1 MLSSR
6 TLGRIL
12 TGSVSR
18 PLLQAS
24 TLRAAAPVAIRSF
37 SQSAMTNNNTTT
49 THTTSASQE
58 DGPSVA
64 GYNSL
69 RGFQRKPESPSYF
82 TTNPV
87 YNELIVNLDYA
98 YRQFRPVTRPSKT
111 AVRPNWLG
119 KDALT
124 KAVGVSSLKT
134 SQYRLIVSKLNQLA
148 TLSPRPA
155 PVEVLFSRFAKTEEQ
170 MGRGA
175 KPRVVD
181 AMGRAL
187 ATGRRKEASA
197 SVYVVEGEGKV
208 MINGQ
213 EGGEYFK
220 KTQDL
225 DSLLKPLEVT
235 SLLGKYNV
243 WALVQGGGTTG
254 QAEAISLGIAKALM
268 THTPE
273 LKPTLRKAGCITRD
287 MRVVERKKPGQ
298 YGARKKF
305 QWVKR

>member
-1 MLSSR
+1 ML
-6 TLGRIL
+6 
-12 TGSVSR
+12 
-18 PLLQAS
+18 AS
-24 TLRAAAPVAIRSF
+24 TRSLVRAAAGVASRPMAF
-37 SQSAMTNNNTTT
+37 TPRALL
-49 THTTSASQE
+49 SASTSSIRHMSTVSE
-58 DGPSVA
+58 VDTPIN
-64 GYNSL
+64 GYHALS
-69 RGFQRKPESPSYF
+69 GFQLKPESPSYF

-87 YNELIVNLDYA
+87 YNELIVTLDA
-98 YRQFRPVTRPSKT
+98 TYRQCRPTAKPSKD

-119 KDALT
+119 KDALAQ
-124 KAVGVSSLKT
+124 AVGVNSLKT

-148 TLSPRPA
+148 TLTPRPA
-155 PVEVLFSRFAKTEEQ
+155 AVETMFAQFAKTQEQ
-170 MGRGA
+170 LSQKA

-181 AMGRAL
+181 HLGRAL

-197 SVYVVEGEGKV
+197 SVYVVEGEGAV
-208 MINGQ
+208 MVNGQ
-213 EGGEYFK
+213 DAATYFK
-220 KTQDL
+220 KAQDR
-225 DSLLKPLEVT
+225 DALLKPLGVT
-235 SLLGKYNV
+235 DLVGKYNV

-273 LKPTLRKAGCITRD
+273 LKPTLRRAGCITRD

>member
-12 TGSVSR
+12 SGSVSR
-18 PLLQAS
+18 PALQI
-24 TLRAAAPVAIRSF
+24 RATAAITPVAIRSL
-37 SQSAMTNNNTTT
+37 SQSTSLNTSTTT
-49 THTTSASQE
+49 THSSHDRE
-58 DGPSVA
+58 PVS

-69 RGFQRKPESPSYF
+69 SGFQLKPQSPSYF

-98 YRQFRPVTRPSKT
+98 YRQFRPTTKPSKT
-111 AVRPNWLG
+111 SVRPNWLG

-124 KAVGVSSLKT
+124 RAVGVDTLKT

-148 TLSPRPA
+148 TLTPRPG

-170 MGRGA
+170 MGQKA

-181 AMGRAL
+181 ALGRAL

-208 MINGQ
+208 LVNGK
-213 EGGEYFK
+213 EGAEYFK
-220 KTQDL
+220 KSQDR
-225 DSLLKPLEVT
+225 DSLLKPLNVT
-235 SLLGKYNV
+235 NLLGQYNV

>member
-1 MLSSR
+1 MFSSR

-18 PLLQAS
+18 PLLQTS
-24 TLRAAAPVAIRSF
+24 TFRAAPVAIRSL
-37 SQSAMTNNNTTT
+37 SQSATSFNTT
-49 THTTSASQE
+49 THTTSTAQE

-64 GYNSL
+64 GYNALS
-69 RGFQRKPESPSYF
+69 GFQRKPESPSYF

-98 YRQFRPVTRPSKT
+98 YRQFRPVTKPSKT
-111 AVRPNWLG
+111 SVRPNWLG

-124 KAVGVSSLKT
+124 RAVGVDTLKT

-148 TLSPRPA
+148 TLSPRPG

-170 MGRGA
+170 MGQRA

-208 MINGQ
+208 LINGQ

-268 THTPE
+268 THIPE
-273 LKPTLRKAGCITRD
+273 LKPTLRRAGCITRD

>member
-6 TLGRIL
+6 TLARIAVGAIARPMSSAL
-12 TGSVSR
+12 RTPAPTAAVVLSTPFRSMSSVSQEQ
-18 PLLQAS
+18 PISGYQALS
-24 TLRAAAPVAIRSF
+24 
-37 SQSAMTNNNTTT
+37 
-49 THTTSASQE
+49 
-58 DGPSVA
+58 
-64 GYNSL
+64 
-69 RGFQRKPESPSYF
+69 GFQNKPASPSYF

-87 YNELIVNLDYA
+87 YNELIVNLDYT
-98 YRQFRPVTRPSKT
+98 YRQYRPISKPSKT

-119 KDALT
+119 KEAFT
-124 KAVGVSSLKT
+124 AAVGVDALKT

-148 TLSPRPA
+148 TLTPRPA
-155 PVEVLFSRFAKTEEQ
+155 PVEALFAQFAKTEEQ
-170 MGRGA
+170 LTQKA
-175 KPRVVD
+175 KLRVVD
-181 AMGRAL
+181 HLGRAL

-197 SVYVVEGEGKV
+197 SVYVVEGEGKIQV
-208 MINGQ
+208 NGQ
-213 EGGEYFK
+213 EASEYFNK
-220 KTQDL
+220 SQDRE
-225 DSLLKPLEVT
+225 SLLKPFEVT
-235 SLLGKYNV
+235 KLLGKYNV

-273 LKPTLRKAGCITRD
+273 LKPTLRRAGCITRD

>member
-6 TLGRIL
+6 TLARIAVGAIGRPMHMAL
-12 TGSVSR
+12 RATAASPATTTAAATAFRSMSSVS
-18 PLLQAS
+18 
-24 TLRAAAPVAIRSF
+24 
-37 SQSAMTNNNTTT
+37 
-49 THTTSASQE
+49 QE
-58 DGPSVA
+58 QPIH
-64 GYNSL
+64 GYEALS
-69 RGFQRKPESPSYF
+69 GFQLKPASPSYF

-87 YNELIVNLDYA
+87 YNELIVNLDYT
-98 YRQFRPVTRPSKT
+98 YRQYRPVTKPAKQ
-111 AVRPNWLG
+111 AQRPNWLG

-124 KAVGVSSLKT
+124 TAVGVETLKT

-148 TLSPRPA
+148 TLTPRPA
-155 PVEVLFSRFAKTEEQ
+155 PVEALFAQFSKTEEQ
-170 MGRGA
+170 MAQKA

-181 AMGRAL
+181 HLGRAL

-208 MINGQ
+208 LINGQ
-213 EGGEYFK
+213 DAADYFK
-220 KTQDL
+220 KSQDR
-225 DSLLKPLEVT
+225 DSLLKPFKVT
-235 SLLGKYNV
+235 DLLGKYNV

-273 LKPTLRKAGCITRD
+273 LKPSLRKAGCITRD

>member
-12 TGSVSR
+12 TGSISR
-18 PLLQAS
+18 PLRSA
-24 TLRAAAPVAIRSF
+24 TAVTPVAIRSL
-37 SQSAMTNNNTTT
+37 SQSATTNNF
-49 THTTSASQE
+49 TTSHMTTQE
-58 DGPSVA
+58 QQDGPTVA

-69 RGFQRKPESPSYF
+69 SGFQRKPESPSYF

-98 YRQFRPVTRPSKT
+98 YRQFRPSTRPSKT

-119 KDALT
+119 KPALT
-124 KAVGVSSLKT
+124 IAVGVDTLKT

-148 TLSPRPA
+148 TLHPRPA

-170 MGRGA
+170 MGQKA

-208 MINGQ
+208 LINGQ
-213 EGGEYFK
+213 DGAEYFK
-220 KTQDL
+220 KSQDL

-235 SLLGKYNV
+235 ALLGKYNV

-254 QAEAISLGIAKALM
+254 KFSIGSF
-268 THTPE
+268 H
-273 LKPTLRKAGCITRD
+273 
-287 MRVVERKKPGQ
+287 
-298 YGARKKF
+298 ARKEVCSPRVRKEG
-305 QWVKR
+305 